1 MRVVKLSP
9 EPDVLSWGAA
19 LAEDEARGGEFA
31 LEDAA
36 EDDFALDFV
45 LCALEEEALDLKDP
59 VLVVAGSVECCVW
72 DWVVMCSA
80 LPDPGS
86 LAAKARPGANATL
99 AARARTATA
108 ATNILRTGAPA
119 TRPHPWPRKGAT
131 EEVERGVVESVK
143 TLLGAKRNAAIDEK
157 QSARAEDA
165 AIDAKRFAGTKK
177 APLDKKRP
185 EVVCAFAAHAR
196 PPSAGVVSHELLTF
210 LIPRRMARSR

>member
-9 EPDVLSWGAA
+9 EPEVLSWGAA
-19 LAEDEARGGEFA
+19 LAEDEARGVEFA
-31 LEDAA
+31 LQDAA
-36 EDDFALDFV
+36 EDDFTLDLV

-99 AARARTATA
+99 AARARAATA

-119 TRPHPWPRKGAT
+119 TRPHP
-131 EEVERGVVESVK
+131 
-143 TLLGAKRNAAIDEK
+143 
-157 QSARAEDA
+157 
-165 AIDAKRFAGTKK
+165 
-177 APLDKKRP
+177 
-185 EVVCAFAAHAR
+185 
-196 PPSAGVVSHELLTF
+196 
-210 LIPRRMARSR
+210 